1 MRLLPV
7 GELLEHFNSLKPQI
21 LFSLSKWTWRQR
33 ENRLRPGLRRV
44 TCNAKKTTAKPNK
57 CNERVKLDQE
67 DRIQFLFYFFFKN
80 KNSIYLDLGR
90 FNSLCHFISS
100 VCSLSESVIPRLTDV
115 MVLFFLLGTS
125 AFRALDQK
133 GQFLKIRTQRMGMLY
148 SGIYDSQYTLVPMW
162 QKHHTRKKPNKLV
175 NKFDFLQGGSQ
186 NFSKIRLRNLF

>member
-21 LFSLSKWTWRQR
+21 LFSLSKWTWMQR
-33 ENRLRPGLRRV
+33 DNRLRPGLPRV

-67 DRIQFLFYFFFKN
+67 DRIQFLFYFFLRIKIRYT
-80 KNSIYLDLGR
+80 SIWADSTLFVISFHPFAYSRKVWSLD
-90 FNSLCHFISS
+90 F
-100 VCSLSESVIPRLTDV
+100 TDV